1 MLKKDEILFK
11 TNKGLDVFRHF
22 VSCEWKISL
31 NFKNPFYE
39 DKNASCSIYLDK
51 KAGVYKIKD
60 FGDERFQGD
69 CFSLVG
75 TLYNL
80 DCRDQLDFNSIL
92 EIINLE
98 LNLNIPN
105 RNSISHKS
113 MVHQADFSFLP
124 REQHTNEKAEERKE
138 SPPDYQIKPFSNKES
153 DYWLAYKINESVL
166 IKYKVV
172 SLESFSGVNKDGK
185 PYTIKSTV
193 KEPAYSDLNEQFIK
207 VYRPFS
213 TQRFLYFGIKPEGFV
228 FGMDQLP
235 ARGDILFITGGEKDV
250 MSLSANGFFAI
261 CFNSETANIPTETI
275 KKLSYRFKHIVLLY
289 DVDATGNKAAH
300 HHLEQLKTLDV
311 KMISLPL
318 AGSKEEKDIS
328 DYFRLNGSAKKLKEM
343 FTTILIKLYSETFSM
358 LKPCEIDFN
367 NPPEIPEALIKINE
381 VTIGSAGNLLG
392 ITGGEGTGK
401 TNFLG
406 ALIAGAMV
414 PAHCSKKNCETLSL
428 DNGIIIEGDIDTLG
442 VYVKPNTN
450 NKAIL
455 YYDTEQS
462 EDQLYNNLKKVMK
475 RSGQALPPIWFKG
488 YCLTHLSRQE
498 RLKVIIQSMDKF
510 HHEFGG
516 IQLVVIDGIGDLIRS
531 LNDESDS
538 IWLIEEL
545 HRLAGI
551 YKTCIIC
558 VLHLVP
564 NGIKLRGHLGSELQR
579 KSAGIL
585 CVEKEAETDIS
596 FIKALKVRS
605 GSPLDVPLLQFAWDK
620 EKDYHVFIGEK
631 SPKDKQ
637 ARKVEDLQSLADEL
651 FAEHEGLSYS
661 DMVKELVDTLEVS
674 IRTAK
679 YYIGFMLKNYII
691 IKHPISGLLLP
702 IVKP

>member
-22 VSCEWKISL
+22 VSCEWKVNS
-31 NFKNPFYE
+31 NFKNPFYD
-39 DKNASCSIYLDK
+39 DKNASCNIYLDK
-51 KAGVYKIKD
+51 KSGVYKIND
-60 FGDERFQGD
+60 FGDERFKGD

-75 TLYNL
+75 TLYKL
-80 DCRDQLDFNSIL
+80 DCKDPLDFNSIL

-98 LNLNIPN
+98 LNLNITN
-105 RNSISHKS
+105 RSSINHENII
-113 MVHQADFSFLP
+113 HQADFSFLP
-124 REQHTNEKAEERKE
+124 REAVTIEKEEEEKE
-138 SPPDYQIKPFSNKES
+138 SPPIYQTKPFSFKEIAFWFS
-153 DYWLAYKINESVL
+153 YKINEAVL
-166 IKYKVV
+166 LKYKVV
-172 SLESFSGVNKDGK
+172 SLESFSGNNKEGK
-185 PYTIKSTV
+185 PYTIKSTI
-193 KEPAYSDLNEQFIK
+193 KEPAFAYVNEQFIK

-213 TQRFLYFGIKPEGFV
+213 NQRFLFFGIKPEGYV
-228 FGMDQLP
+228 FGMEQLP

-250 MSLSANGFFAI
+250 LSLAANGFFAI

-289 DVDATGNKAAH
+289 DVDATGIKAAH

-318 AGSKEEKDIS
+318 KGSKEEKDIS
-328 DYFRLNGSAKKLKEM
+328 DFFRINGSAQKLKEM
-343 FTTILIKLYSETFSM
+343 FTKILIKLYSETFSM

-406 ALIAGAMV
+406 ALIACAMV
-414 PAHCSKKNCETLSL
+414 TTHFLKPNKESITLEG
-428 DNGIIIEGDIDTLG
+428 GIVIEGDIDTLG

-450 NKAIL
+450 GKAIL

-475 RSGQALPPIWFKG
+475 RSGQALPPAWFKG

-510 HHEFGG
+510 HHKFGG

-651 FAEHEGLSYS
+651 FAEHESFSYS
-661 DMVKELVDTLEVS
+661 DMVNELVNTLEVS
-674 IRTAK
+674 IGRPNTILVLCSK
-679 YYIGFMLKNYII
+679 TI
-691 IKHPISGLLLP
+691 
-702 IVKP
+702 